1 MSSPIIDNPQV
12 QVKFDQYPPAT
23 RAKLMMLRQLILD
36 VAHQTEGVGTIEE
49 TLKWGQISYLT
60 KQPQSGTT
68 IRIDAYNPE
77 AEEVALFVHCQTS
90 LVDSFKF
97 MYPNAFGY
105 EGNRAVIFEDLSD
118 DQIDVLKHFI
128 ELALTYHQRK

>member
-1 MSSPIIDNPQV
+1 MSLSTIDNPQV
-12 QVKFDQYPPAT
+12 QMKFDQYPKAT

-36 VAHQTEGVGTIEE
+36 VASQTEEIGSIEE

-60 KQPQSGTT
+60 QKPKSGTT
-68 IRIDAYNPE
+68 IRIDAYNP
-77 AEEVALFVHCQTS
+77 ASEEVALFVHCQTS

-97 MYPNAFGY
+97 MYPDTFAY
-105 EGNRAVIFEDLSD
+105 EGNRAVIFENLSGN
-118 DQIDVLKHFI
+118 QINVLKHLI